1 MIVTFENVDLSYENA
16 PGRHGDPSERNDALR
31 NIDFVFDK
39 GEFWF
44 LTGASGAGK
53 TSLLKLMY
61 LAQKPTAGR
70 LFLFDQDVTDMPRE
84 ALPPLRRRIGVV
96 FQDFRLLDHLT
107 AFENVALPKKV
118 AGINHAE
125 YREDVR
131 ELLNWVGLGD
141 RMDATPPTLSGGEK
155 QRVAIAR
162 ALVTRPDLILADEPT
177 GNVDPGMA
185 ARIMGLFTEMNRLG
199 STVIVAT
206 HDIGLVRKLA
216 KPTLMLEN
224 GQLTASDDGLPPDAD
239 LMAMDGRA

>member
-1 MIVTFENVDLSYENA
+1 MIVTFENVDLSYESV

-31 NIDFVFDK
+31 NIDFAFDK

-70 LFLFDQDVTDMPRE
+70 LFLFDQDVTDLPRE

-118 AGINHAE
+118 AGINHSG

-141 RMDATPPTLSGGEK
+141 RIDAKPPTLSGGEK

-162 ALVTRPDLILADEPT
+162 ALFTRPDLILADEPT

-185 ARIMGLFTEMNRLG
+185 GRIMGLFTEMNRLG

-216 KPTLMLEN
+216 KPTLVLKN
-224 GQLTASDDGLPPDAD
+224 GQLTASEDGLPPDAE
-239 LMAMDGRA
+239 LMAMDGQA